1 MRSAKKA
8 MGKLF
13 LCDARCPVT
22 NWFCR
27 EEFLSRGA
35 LCRHQACGKDAHDF
49 PEGFSTE
56 TKLAMMI
63 SQPGGVMAGGNLPDR
78 LSQSASVDCFEL
90 PVGAPG
96 SANEKCRG
104 RFNRPRKKKPYYK
117 PVRLRKELKTL
128 FEERPV
134 LTPQQAWL
142 KLREMRE
149 PDGARTFCVSQAG
162 SVRLLAKDK
171 TCIGCKLNPCTGCRG
186 KLLPVEDI
194 KSDFS
199 SQAQK
204 RKANPAWEQGQTKR
218 KK

>member
-1 MRSAKKA
+1 VAICLIGYLNLRVLTASNYQLVPRDLPMQSV
-8 MGKLF
+8 GVGSI
-13 LCDARCPVT
+13 AR
-22 NWFCR
+22 
-27 EEFLSRGA
+27 E
-35 LCRHQACGKDAHDF
+35 
-49 PEGFSTE
+49 
-56 TKLAMMI
+56 
-63 SQPGGVMAGGNLPDR
+63 
-78 LSQSASVDCFEL
+78 
-90 PVGAPG
+90 
-96 SANEKCRG
+96 
-104 RFNRPRKKKPYYK
+104 KKKPYYK

-162 SVRLLAKDK
+162 SVRSLAKDK
-171 TCIGCKLNPCTGCRG
+171 ICIGCKLNPCTGCRG

-204 RKANPAWEQGQTKR
+204 RKANPAWEQGKTEKQK
-218 KK
+218 